1 MILFYDN
8 SMHYEDSIICMIVL
22 YDTSDED
29 LELSGAP
36 HPYTYNTRKKIPRN
50 LKKIWD
56 FGISNVGSRCTSV
69 QNLVKKIPGN
79 VFAAKK
85 TKNFYV

>member
-36 HPYTYNTRKKIPRN
+36 HPYTYNTRKKN
-50 LKKIWD
+50 TEKFEFF
-56 FGISNVGSRCTSV
+56 FGILGYQTWVPDALPSE
-69 QNLVKKIPGN
+69 IW
-79 VFAAKK
+79 
-85 TKNFYV
+85 